1 MIPANDN
8 LSIGAVYEL
17 EFQLE
22 CMRRGHTVSVP
33 ICDNAGYDAIVDGRK
48 GLSRVQVR
56 GTTVFQ
62 SHRYQVGTGI
72 GKNKIN
78 PMGDYDYLAVRI
90 PNHDAWYLVPQD
102 ELLNSATAKFYPHN
116 SKCKGRFEK
125 YRDAFGQL

>member
-1 MIPANDN
+1 MTPANDN
-8 LSIGAVYEL
+8 LSAGAVYEI

-62 SHRYQVGTGI
+62 TSRYQVGTGC
-72 GKNKIN
+72 GARKVNTK
-78 PMGDYDYLAVRI
+78 GDYDYLAVRAFLSI
-90 PNHDAWYLVPQD
+90 AFWSSEIWVFSR
-102 ELLNSATAKFYPHN
+102 NSDSKFGNPA
-116 SKCKGRFEK
+116 SGETSEIW
-125 YRDAFGQL
+125 LP